1 MSNTGKKV
9 ASIIGILIGVIVMIV
24 GFVLPHSKTFSQA
37 SYPTTEIQQI
47 STTTLH
53 TTQLDTTPVGSNIGF
68 GADFYTE
75 IYNVSKDIG
84 NAINNNTVI
93 VGTAINN
100 NTVQLGEAINNNTT
114 QLGEAIDNNIRST
127 EKSAI
132 YISEETAR
140 STRIVRD
147 MLGWLIVALGAIDVS
162 VFIYLLVAAC
172 GSDQTVESIDY
183 NLRAVVGQMR
193 REAAERNMR
202 DTAAEAAKNQASSK
216 ALQNTADQDIQ
227 ETDKEAPAMTTPV
240 KPKIVNTLAEK
251 LEYALKFT
259 TDDGMI
265 RCLRSVD
272 DEAVQAILN
281 LPSNLVREQIEKL
294 LASM

>member
-47 STTTLH
+47 STT
-53 TTQLDTTPVGSNIGF
+53 PVGRDIGF

-75 IYNVSKDIG
+75 IYKVSKDIG
-84 NAINNNTVI
+84 N
-93 VGTAINN
+93 
-100 NTVQLGEAINNNTT
+100 AINNNTT

-172 GSDQTVESIDY
+172 SSDQTVESIDY
-183 NLRAVVGQMR
+183 NLSAVVGQMQ
-193 REAAERNMR
+193 REAAARAKQEAEEKAKRK
-202 DTAAEAAKNQASSK
+202 TEQTAEAPSKEKAQQDTSEKSTFDAAVQAKWEASWK
-216 ALQNTADQDIQ
+216 ARQ
-227 ETDKEAPAMTTPV
+227 ETTDQNVSTEEA
-240 KPKIVNTLAEK
+240 KPKAEKTLKEK
-251 LEYALKFT
+251 LEYALKFSS
-259 TDDGMI
+259 DDGMI
-265 RCLRSVD
+265 SYLKLID
-272 DEAVQAILN
+272 DEAVQAILSS
-281 LPSNLVREQIEKL
+281 PANLVREQIEKL